1 MSGGVAYVLDQTGD
15 FRGKCNQE
23 QIILD
28 QVGDEEE
35 LKTVHNMIE
44 RHVQYT
50 NSPFGKRIL
59 DDWVHL
65 KEKLV
70 RVIPKD
76 YLEMQERIHHY
87 EASGLSKYKAALAAF
102 EEGKKAVNQIKDGG

>member
-1 MSGGVAYVLDQTGD
+1 M
-15 FRGKCNQE
+15 
-23 QIILD
+23 
-28 QVGDEEE
+28 
-35 LKTVHNMIE
+35 
-44 RHVQYT
+44 
-50 NSPFGKRIL
+50 
-59 DDWVHL
+59 

-76 YLEMQERIHHY
+76 YLEMQERIEHY